1 MRSFFSIL
9 LFVAASLLASQPSH
23 AQDYGIEIFGDAIK
37 TGPTLVAKSDD
48 CFVHVLGTVCA
59 QLSAFGYL
67 STGRLGQ
74 TYKGCLSFR

>member
-48 CFVHVLGTVCA
+48 CFVHVCWEPFALNYPPSVTY
-59 QLSAFGYL
+59 QLDASGKL
-67 STGRLGQ
+67 T
-74 TYKGCLSFR
+74 KGV